1 MDMGPR
7 ELARIERLNGLFA
20 AVLIVAAVVFF
31 DQQVVVGAAVG
42 AGLAVI
48 NFYGMRKLVVA
59 SLRRQGMQRALLQ
72 LLLILKMGVLFVL
85 VFLAIRFLPLHPVAL
100 AVGLSIFL
108 LSIAVESLRHAL
120 GHDGPEAHDGRA

>member
-1 MDMGPR
+1 MGPK
-7 ELARIERLNGLFA
+7 ELARIERLNGVFA
-20 AVLIVAAVVFF
+20 AVLIVAAFVFF
-31 DQQVVVGAAVG
+31 DRTVATGVAVG

-48 NFYGMRKLVVA
+48 NFFGMRKLVGA
-59 SLRRQGMQRALLQ
+59 SLRRHGMARALLQ

-85 VFLAIRFLPLHPVAL
+85 VFLAIRFLPLHPVGL

-120 GHDGPEAHDGRA
+120 GPDGPEAHDGRA